1 MIPLAEPICNRPW
14 PEIPSRVSL
23 GISGLSPRCVA
34 ADIDATPYHFTV
46 SSCSSLSGTRR
57 VGWEGQAPT
66 LGAPLA
72 CARFIMGRGSRSNQR
87 GDSEARHTIRKFA
100 APRVCLRWDHFSG
113 GRKSSTPQF
122 IILGMKFSE
131 GGGCGLKPRLAN
143 AASGAHTD
151 NIDKVFISIPE
162 VLRIGAIE
170 IDKRQSAGSTVEDSS
185 STIRRRNH
193 GRNRVRVS
201 IGPTSEILGLGSA
214 ARHGLT
220 RLPFDCHG
228 DRRIM

>member
-34 ADIDATPYHFTV
+34 ADIDATPYHFTL
-46 SSCSSLSGTRR
+46 SPCSSLSGTRR

-87 GDSEARHTIRKFA
+87 GDSEARHAIRKFA

-122 IILGMKFSE
+122 NLRYE
-131 GGGCGLKPRLAN
+131 VLKRRRLAN
-143 AASGAHTD
+143 AIRAHTD